1 MPTYNK
7 LVRDLIPDIITRTGK
22 TCITHKVEGRAY
34 ETALRKKLLEE
45 IKEYIQAQT
54 NEQAK
59 EELAAVHD
67 SSTEEIEAIRAQKAE
82 ERGRFTRG
90 IVLFEV
96 KE

>member
-22 TCITHKVEGRAY
+22 MCITHKVEGRAY

-54 NEQAK
+54 NRPK
-59 EELAAVHD
+59 RSWLMYW
-67 SSTEEIEAIRAQKAE
+67 K
-82 ERGRFTRG
+82 
-90 IVLFEV
+90 L
-96 KE
+96 